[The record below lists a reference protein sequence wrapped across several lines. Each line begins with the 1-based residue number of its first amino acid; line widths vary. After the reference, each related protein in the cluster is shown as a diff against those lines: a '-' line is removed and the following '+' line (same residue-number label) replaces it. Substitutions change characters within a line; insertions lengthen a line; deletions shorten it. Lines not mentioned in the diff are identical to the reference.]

1 MQIDIFVNGG
11 NYYIIKSFPEIK
23 IFFHHQVF
31 NEKLVYQ
38 FKKGKNKSDFY
49 YLRFKNLSMS
59 NSLLGKLVAKINGKI
74 LLKRLEKFNRKN

>member
-1 MQIDIFVNGG
+1 MQIDVFVNGG

-23 IFFHHQVF
+23 IFIHYQVF
-31 NEKLVYQ
+31 NEKLVYE

-59 NSLLGKLVAKINGKI
+59 NSLLGKLVAKINGRI